1 MPILFDSSSAQAT
14 PALPTP
20 TAWDSLM
27 ASWRPVAAWFDVHWG
42 DIGIAAVGTALLFAL
57 LYGLRML
64 ARRRKVRL
72 APDITLTDVFLRAAG
87 RTRTLPLLVVTLCLT
102 IPYTNPPPTVRG
114 FLGVLLTATLALQGA
129 AWLRDILLG
138 VIQRRAAEQ
147 GSETLVNGMAVIRLL
162 ISVALF
168 AIAAIIILSNM
179 GVNVSGLLAGLGIG
193 GIAIGLAA
201 QGIFADL
208 FAALSIIFDRPF
220 SNGETIRYD
229 QTTATVERIG
239 LKSTRLRS
247 LNGEQLIIS
256 NTNLLG
262 KEIANFARIDH
273 RRVTFTLSLVYQT
286 PPEKLRALPDMLEAQ
301 VTQDEEF
308 GSQLHITRAGFV
320 AFAPSSLDFEL
331 VFDVMSDDLDL
342 FIKARTH
349 IAIKLIEALAANGYE
364 TAYPTQTTYT
374 AAPDGTLI
382 LPYFD
387 PDAGAQTVPPSGPAR
402 S

>member
-1 MPILFDSSSAQAT
+1 MSLLPVSTGAAT
-14 PALPTP
+14 AAPASPLP
-20 TAWDSLM
+20 TAWDSLI
-27 ASWRPVAAWFDVHWG
+27 ATWRPVAAWFDLHWG
-42 DIGIAAVGTALLFAL
+42 DIGIAAVAAALLLTL

-64 ARRRKVRL
+64 ARRREVQL

-87 RTRTLPLLVVTLCLT
+87 RTRTLALVTVTLCLT
-102 IPYTNPPPTVRG
+102 IPYTSPPAG
-114 FLGVLLTATLALQGA
+114 ISGLLAVLLTATLALQGA

-138 VIQRRAAEQ
+138 IIQRRAAEH

-168 AIAAIIILSNM
+168 AIAAIIILSNI

-220 SNGETIRYD
+220 SNGDTIRYD

-256 NTNLLG
+256 NTNLLN
-262 KEIANFARIDH
+262 KEIGNYARLDH
-273 RRVTFTLSLVYQT
+273 RRVTFVLNIVYHT
-286 PPEKLRALPDMLEAQ
+286 APDKLRALPALLERLVVDA
-301 VTQDEEF
+301 ELNF
-308 GSQLHITRAGFV
+308 IRAGFIG
-320 AFAPSSLDFEL
+320 FGPSSLDFEL
-331 VFDVMSDDLDL
+331 VFDVMSDDFDL
-342 FIKARTH
+342 LVKARTR
-349 IAIKLIEALAANGYE
+349 IGIGIVEALAAQGYE
-364 TAYPTQTTYT
+364 LAYPTQTTYT
-374 AAPDGTLI
+374 AAPDGRMI

-387 PDAGAQTVPPSGPAR
+387 PVEAEAKPA
-402 S
+402 

>member
-1 MPILFDSSSAQAT
+1 MTPPILPPA
-14 PALPTP
+14 PAL

-27 ASWRPVAAWFDVHWG
+27 ASWRPVAAWFDLHWG
-42 DIGIAAVGTALLFAL
+42 DIGIASAAAGLLFAL

-64 ARRRKVRL
+64 ARRREVSFASHISL
-72 APDITLTDVFLRAAG
+72 SDILLRAAG
-87 RTRTLPLLVVTLCLT
+87 RTRTLPLVIVSLCLA
-102 IPYTNPPPTVRG
+102 IPYTSPPAGVRG

-138 VIQRRAAEQ
+138 VIQRRAADS

-168 AIAAIIILSNM
+168 AIAAIIILSNV

-229 QTTATVERIG
+229 TTVATVERIG

-247 LNGEQLIIS
+247 INGEQLIIS
-256 NTNLLG
+256 NTNLLS
-262 KEIANFARIDH
+262 KEIANFARLER
-273 RRVTFTLSLVYQT
+273 RRVTFRLSFVYHT
-286 PPEKLRALPDMLEAQ
+286 PPEKLRALPALMEGVVQAPDHH
-301 VTQDEEF
+301 V
-308 GSQLHITRAGFV
+308 IRASFL

-331 VFDVMSDDLDL
+331 VFDVMSEDIEVVADGRTKVGIDLV
-342 FIKARTH
+342 
-349 IAIKLIEALAANGYE
+349 EALNEAGYE
-364 TAYPTQTTYT
+364 LAYPTQTTYT
-374 AAPDGTLI
+374 AAPDGKLI
-382 LPYFD
+382 LPFFD
-387 PDAGAQTVPPSGPAR
+387 PDASGAASPAKR
-402 S
+402 